1 MLRRKATL
9 RSQSNQHKT
18 INILRTVIHL
28 GGNIM
33 TEHDHEHVHADG
45 TVHSHTHTHADGT
58 EHTHTHTHADG
69 TELTH
74 THTHADGTELTH
86 THTHADGT
94 THTHSHAAA
103 SSPEEALA
111 LLKYMLDHNRHH
123 AEELH
128 ELAHNYDAVE
138 EMNEANDLIEQALTL
153 LKNE

>member
-1 MLRRKATL
+1 
-9 RSQSNQHKT
+9 
-18 INILRTVIHL
+18 
-28 GGNIM
+28 M

-103 SSPEEALA
+103 SSPEEALT

-128 ELAHNYDAVE
+128 ELAHNFDELTAGMLHDAVE

>member
-1 MLRRKATL
+1 
-9 RSQSNQHKT
+9 
-18 INILRTVIHL
+18 
-28 GGNIM
+28 M
-33 TEHDHEHVHADG
+33 TEHDHEHTHADG

-69 TELTH
+69 TE
-74 THTHADGTELTH
+74 H

-94 THTHSHAAA
+94 THTHSHAVA

-128 ELAHNYDAVE
+128 ELAHSFDELTAGMLHDAVD
-138 EMNEANDLIEQALTL
+138 EMNEANTLIEQALTL
-153 LKNE
+153 LENE